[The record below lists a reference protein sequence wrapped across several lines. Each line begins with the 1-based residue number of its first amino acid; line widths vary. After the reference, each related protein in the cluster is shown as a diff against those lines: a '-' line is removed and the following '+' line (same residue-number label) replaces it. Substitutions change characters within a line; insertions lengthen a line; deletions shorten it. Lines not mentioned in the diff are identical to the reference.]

1 MMSKKKKK
9 NSRYKKRKKGDVGT
23 EKEKEKEEGE
33 KLASFFSSIHEFFVP
48 ANVPANVFTPVALP
62 ARYAI
67 AFVSPVTN
75 SLGATVVPSAA
86 VISSSVVPSSFFPD

>member
-1 MMSKKKKK
+1 M
-9 NSRYKKRKKGDVGT
+9 N
-23 EKEKEKEEGE
+23 
-33 KLASFFSSIHEFFVP
+33 FFVP

-62 ARYAI
+62 ARY
-67 AFVSPVTN
+67 FVSPVTN